1 MIPRPQ
7 ENSWGKDQALDK
19 EKINCEFVRF
29 TLVMNQR
36 HYEECMV
43 KFLDLV
49 KVNGFR
55 TRA

>member
-1 MIPRPQ
+1 MIPRQQ

-36 HYEECMV
+36 HDEECMV

-49 KVNGFR
+49 KV
-55 TRA
+55 